1 MQIDIRADIKA
12 ATRDLT
18 NIQKKQIPF
27 ATSKT
32 LNRLAFELTKKGGT
46 GVVGKKTK
54 EVFRKK
60 SGGTG
65 ATRFTTRN
73 FFFQNST
80 KYDLTAYVFWDESN
94 ADFMK
99 FMVQGGTRFPKKR
112 AIRVATKHSKKHLDA
127 FGNFK
132 KGALDD
138 MLSDKAKFFKGVPK
152 GSRGRDEGIW
162 ERYGR
167 KTKKGTGQ
175 KIRMVAAFTT
185 TAKYKPRFPFGTFV
199 EGYVFSRNDGFAK
212 KFRKNLEDAINSP
225 KGRR

>member
-73 FFFQNST
+73 FFFEKST
-80 KYDLTAYVFWDESN
+80 KHNLTAYVFWDESN

-185 TAKYKPRFPFGTFV
+185 TAKYKPRFPFGSFV

-212 KFRKNLEDAINSP
+212 KFRKNLEDAIKSP

>member
-32 LNRLAFELTKKGGT
+32 LNRLAFELTKKGKT
-46 GVVGKKTK
+46 GFVGKKTK

-73 FFFQNST
+73 FFYENSS
-80 KYDLTAYVFWDESN
+80 KHNLTAYVFWDESN

-185 TAKYKPRFPFGTFV
+185 TAKYKPRFPFGSFV

-212 KFRKNLEDAINSP
+212 KFRKNLEDAIKSP